1 MEIRDNNQINKSSSI
16 IAKEQTE
23 AANVAISNAG
33 KYNRSFIEAS
43 LDPFVTIGL
52 NCKITDVNYA
62 TEQAIGLRREKIIGM
77 DFSEYFTEPGKA
89 QAGYQQVLKDGKVF
103 DYELHLKH
111 ISGTGIPV
119 LYNASVYKDD
129 EDEII
134 GVFAVQRQSDCRSF
148 QIAAQI
154 EGKR

>member
-1 MEIRDNNQINKSSSI
+1 MENRGNNQIKKSSSI
-16 IAKEQTE
+16 IAKEPIE
-23 AANVAISNAG
+23 ALNATLS
-33 KYNRSFIEAS
+33 KAEKDTRNLIEAS
-43 LDPFVTIGL
+43 LDPIVIIGRDG
-52 NCKITDVNYA
+52 KITDVNYA
-62 TEQAIGLRREKIIGM
+62 TEQATGLPREKIIGT

-89 QAGYQQVLKDGKVF
+89 QTGFQQVLKDGKLV
-103 DYELHLKH
+103 DYELNLKH
-111 ISGTGIPV
+111 ISGYSIPV

-134 GVFAVQRQSDCRSF
+134 GVFAVQRQSDCRPF

>member
-1 MEIRDNNQINKSSSI
+1 ME
-16 IAKEQTE
+16 KEQ
-23 AANVAISNAG
+23 AG
-33 KYNRSFIEAS
+33 HQ
-43 LDPFVTIGL
+43 
-52 NCKITDVNYA
+52 
-62 TEQAIGLRREKIIGM
+62 QA
-77 DFSEYFTEPGKA
+77 F
-89 QAGYQQVLKDGKVF
+89 KDGKVF
-103 DYELHLKH
+103 DFELNLKH

-134 GVFAVQRQSDCRSF
+134 GVFAVQRQSDCRPF